1 MPWPPLKSAN
11 RRTEDK
17 VWPPGMA
24 ARGES
29 RQDKI
34 AWSNFE
40 QRLRWP
46 RRGESQGWDE

>member
-40 QRLRWP
+40 QRLRRP